1 MYSLIV
7 SAHYSMR
14 SCARCAF
21 WNFSLTSSPAVA
33 YLGTFII
40 SLRLFVAIC
49 LVAYS
54 LTVIAP
60 RRTYTRFKYP
70 NVCWFAAHSKESVSQ
85 KSLGFRPLCEEQYHR
100 SVRFAELTG
109 TQPGE
114 FSYLYIVAVV
124 QSCHGFLF
132 YFPVRLED
140 RVGSHVVNFDWVEL
154 VSEDPGSLYCRSSRC
169 LLYRL

>member
-1 MYSLIV
+1 MYSLII
-7 SAHYSMR
+7 SACYSMR
-14 SCARCAF
+14 SCARRAF
-21 WNFSLTSSPAVA
+21 WNFGLTSSPAVA
-33 YLGTFII
+33 YLGTFTT
-40 SLRLFVAIC
+40 SLRLFAAVC

-60 RRTYTRFKYP
+60 RRTCTRFKYP
-70 NVCWFAAHSKESVSQ
+70 NICWFAAHSEESVSQ
-85 KSLGFRPLCEEQYHR
+85 KSLSFQPLGEEQYHR

-114 FSYLYIVAVV
+114 FSYLCIVAVV

-140 RVGSHVVNFDWVEL
+140 RVSSHVVNFNWVEL

-169 LLYRL
+169 LLYKL